1 MDGAVRWSGLDG
13 RNGFVAVA
21 APAPVSAAGAADA
34 ADAAAAAAAAH
45 GVVAAAAAAAAVVV
59 VVVVVVG
66 GAAAAA
72 AVVVDKV
79 EAAHQRETGQHLGED
94 LVVGWEE
101 PILFFS
107 YDFSYEMALADE
119 APPFAF

>member
-59 VVVVVVG
+59 VVAG

>member
-45 GVVAAAAAAAAVVV
+45 GVVAAAAAAAAA
-59 VVVVVVG
+59 VVVVVG
-66 GAAAAA
+66 GAAA

>member
-66 GAAAAA
+66 GAAAA
-72 AVVVDKV
+72 VVVDKV

>member
-1 MDGAVRWSGLDG
+1 MDG

-45 GVVAAAAAAAAVVV
+45 GVVAAAAAAAAA
-59 VVVVVVG
+59 VVVVVG
-66 GAAAAA
+66 GAAA